1 MSRARV
7 RLLNASPLKC
17 RPALGLLAPSRCCS
31 RRTSPNRW
39 SGSTPTGLTGRNSAG
54 AKHRLGMP
62 KLNSISRLQN
72 NYRSCA
78 PTMTWGR
85 DQTLSAA
92 TPAAFP
98 ARLGLAVTYALAGR
112 AERGRTD
119 ALAGIVL
126 AGAIGNAGVAGGIRQ
141 PQLADRDVAL
151 NCSGG
156 SNQQQGQRC
165 TERELHGDLRL

>member
-1 MSRARV
+1 
-7 RLLNASPLKC
+7 
-17 RPALGLLAPSRCCS
+17 
-31 RRTSPNRW
+31 
-39 SGSTPTGLTGRNSAG
+39 
-54 AKHRLGMP
+54 
-62 KLNSISRLQN
+62 
-72 NYRSCA
+72 
-78 PTMTWGR
+78 MTWGR

-119 ALAGIVL
+119 ALAGIIL

-141 PQLADRDVAL
+141 PQLANRDVAL
-151 NCSGG
+151 TCSGG

-165 TERELHGDLRL
+165 TERELHGDLRLHGLRGCQKLTMRGGDENFRCWLPACRSRTLRSCDRS